1 MNILLTAAT
10 ILEIAPFTALIQQRA
25 IQITDNTYKLGNHH
39 VTILI
44 AGIGMMP
51 AAWSLSRYFATTKPD
66 IAIQAGIA
74 GSFRTE
80 WPLGKTLAVN
90 HEYLA
95 DLGAELA
102 SGDFNDLFDIQL
114 WQPDIPPFTGI
125 SLTNTFQGIPPIPHL
140 ETASSASINTV
151 TGTLPSRDKLLAKY
165 QPDLESMEG
174 AAFHYACLMDRI
186 PFLQIRTISNYVE
199 QRDRSK
205 WNIPLAVRELN
216 QSLQHLFQTWNIW

>member
-10 ILEIAPFTALIQQRA
+10 ILEIAPFTALLQQRA
-25 IQITDNTYKLGNHH
+25 IQITDNVYKLGDHH
-39 VTILI
+39 LTVLI

-51 AAWSLSRYFATTKPD
+51 AAWSLGKYFAATKPD

-74 GSFRTE
+74 GSFRTD

-90 HEYLA
+90 QEYLA
-95 DLGAELA
+95 DLGAQLA
-102 SGDFNDLFDIQL
+102 SGEFNDLFDMQL
-114 WQPDIPPFTGI
+114 WQPDIPPFNGI
-125 SLTNTFQGIPPIPHL
+125 ALTNNFQSIPPITHL
-140 ETASSASINTV
+140 DTASAASVNTV
-151 TGTLPSRDKLLAKY
+151 TGTLHTRDHLIAKY
-165 QPDLESMEG
+165 HPDLESMEG

-216 QSLQHLFQTWNIW
+216 QSLSLLFQTWNIW